1 MKGKE
6 WVGKRAKMEWQ
17 VKGGGRRRDERQ
29 RRREKVKRY
38 EWKPQ
43 VSWRIWRQREWEAA
57 FTSCTRTRN
66 AHYCPRD
73 KHAAVMAAG
82 SMTEHNDIFFHSSFY
97 YSLKHWLQ
105 HSKAVETHSCVV
117 FESHFSSTGVQGSIV
132 GFTARFH
139 RLSNLTLLR
148 SSNNETTTPA
158 TATAKAL
165 RSSRLGEGPGLSM
178 SSSAIDIAMCA
189 ALPVT

>member
-1 MKGKE
+1 MGGSFHKLHTNT
-6 WVGKRAKMEWQ
+6 KRTLLPTGQACC
-17 VKGGGRRRDERQ
+17 GHGGRLNDRAQ
-29 RRREKVKRY
+29 RHFFS
-38 EWKPQ
+38 Q
-43 VSWRIWRQREWEAA
+43 LILLQLEAL
-57 FTSCTRTRN
+57 
-66 AHYCPRD
+66 
-73 KHAAVMAAG
+73 AAA
-82 SMTEHNDIFFHSSFY
+82 SR
-97 YSLKHWLQ
+97 
-105 HSKAVETHSCVV
+105 AVETHSCVV